1 MNLDMSVAPEIARLA
16 APLPRQAAIAT
27 GVGGV
32 AARATIG
39 ALASELRGIAGHPEL
54 WWGSVRFTPG
64 RSFKIDLEGFWVM
77 TLAPEDPGVYCGC
90 EVMTVVAGS
99 VIEESVADG
108 GAVATTLQR
117 GRIRVHGQGQVH
129 QIRVGGDGFAVSLHV
144 GGGARHQPHG

>member
-1 MNLDMSVAPEIARLA
+1 MNLDMSVAPEIALLGA
-16 APLPRQAAIAT
+16 GG
-27 GVGGV
+27 GVV

-39 ALASELRGIAGHPEL
+39 ALAAELRGIASRPER

-64 RSFKIDLEGFWVM
+64 RSFKKDLEVPGFWVV
-77 TLAPEDPGVYCGC
+77 TLAPGDPGIYCGC

-108 GAVATTLQR
+108 GAVATTLQP

-129 QIRVGGDGFAVSLHV
+129 QIRAAGDGFAVSLHV
-144 GGGARHQPHG
+144 RGGA